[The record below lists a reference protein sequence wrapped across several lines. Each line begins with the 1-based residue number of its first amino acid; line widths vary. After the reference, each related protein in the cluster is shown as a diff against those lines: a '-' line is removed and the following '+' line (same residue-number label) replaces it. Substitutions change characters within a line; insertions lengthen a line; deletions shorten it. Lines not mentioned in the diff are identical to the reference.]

1 MNDDD
6 YGISEQIC
14 GQSFLR
20 DLQDKRRKVALEKL
34 KWRKIMVED
43 TPPATRRKVLNNMFP
58 APPKADADD
67 LELRGL
73 NLLDR
78 SRMPCPPLPCG
89 ADDAWLDNAEA
100 NRLYAFSMIDAA
112 AVLRARPHHR
122 NAPNLHAFDEAY
134 YSS

>member
-43 TPPATRRKVLNNMFP
+43 TPPATRRKVLNNMFK

-89 ADDAWLDNAEA
+89 ADDAWIDNAEA

>member
-1 MNDDD
+1 MNDEE

-14 GQSFLR
+14 GRSFLI
-20 DLQDKRRKVALEKL
+20 DLKNNRRKVSLEKR

-43 TPPATRRKVLNNMFP
+43 TPPAVRRKVINKMFP
-58 APPKADADD
+58 APSKADADD

-73 NLLDR
+73 KLLDR

-89 ADDAWLDNAEA
+89 ADVAWMDQAVA

-112 AVLRARPHHR
+112 AVLRARPHHQ
-122 NAPNLHAFDEAY
+122 NAPNLHAFDEEY
-134 YSS
+134 FSS

>member
-43 TPPATRRKVLNNMFP
+43 TPPATRRKVLNNIFK

-78 SRMPCPPLPCG
+78 SRMPCPPLACG
-89 ADDAWLDNAEA
+89 ADDAWMDNAEA

-112 AVLRARPHHR
+112 AVLRARPNHR